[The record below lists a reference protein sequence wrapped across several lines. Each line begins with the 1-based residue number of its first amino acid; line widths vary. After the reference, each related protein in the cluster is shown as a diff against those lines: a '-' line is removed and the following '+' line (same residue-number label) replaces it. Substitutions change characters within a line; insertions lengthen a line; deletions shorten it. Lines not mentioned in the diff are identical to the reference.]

1 MAEDKGDQGAKDKIK
16 KGMDES
22 GKGQV
27 KSGGKG
33 GGHGAD
39 PGKLAE
45 GMAEAGSGTPPAAR
59 AQAVSRAAP
68 RGSGQHGRDDRAGR
82 PVSEHPAEVKPGQ
95 LSRSLAPVIPALRS
109 GDGRGQPRK
118 VGERA

>member
-27 KSGGKG
+27 KDSGKAGKG

-39 PGKLAE
+39 PSKLAE
-45 GMAEAGSGTPPAAR
+45 GMAEAGSGTPTGGEG
-59 AQAVSRAAP
+59 SDDKSGGAP
-68 RGSGQHGRDDRAGR
+68 R
-82 PVSEHPAEVKPGQ
+82 
-95 LSRSLAPVIPALRS
+95 
-109 GDGRGQPRK
+109 
-118 VGERA
+118 

>member
-27 KSGGKG
+27 KGGGKAGRG
-33 GGHGAD
+33 GSGHGAD

-45 GMAEAGSGTPPAAR
+45 GMAEAGSGAPTGGEGSIGKSGGT
-59 AQAVSRAAP
+59 SR
-68 RGSGQHGRDDRAGR
+68 
-82 PVSEHPAEVKPGQ
+82 
-95 LSRSLAPVIPALRS
+95 
-109 GDGRGQPRK
+109 
-118 VGERA
+118 